1 MNFWPTR
8 PVLKQMY
15 ANNSTLKLFHQK
27 RYNLKGATIC
37 LIVKLFLT
45 LAVMG
50 PCFPRV
56 YLLAMH
62 KFE

>member
-37 LIVKLFLT
+37 LIV
-45 LAVMG
+45 
-50 PCFPRV
+50 RV